1 MQIKDRLYGLLF
13 CKGIAKTINKCY
25 SKDEIMFEYFNK
37 PVLDFAAET
46 GRGFR
51 FSHDPILD
59 TKSALFKEWKYLQ
72 VKYGYTDLKWDGEFW
87 YAEKK

>member
-59 TKSALFKEWKYLQ
+59 TKSALYNEWKYLQ
-72 VKYGYTDLKWDGEFW
+72 EKYGYTKLDWKGDFW
-87 YAEKK
+87 YAVKE